1 MLTEDYV
8 HRIGRTARST
18 NSGTAFTL
26 ITNDNAR
33 HLPKLIDLLKEAN
46 QEISEDV
53 LKMARQFCGPRYG
66 NSNNFKPSKFLLL
79 FNMPN
84 TA

>member
-26 ITNDNAR
+26 ITNENAR
-33 HLPKLIDLLKEAN
+33 HLPKLFELLKDTQ
-46 QEISEDV
+46 QEISEDL
-53 LKMARQFCGPRYG
+53 LKLARQFCGPRYG
-66 NSNNFKPSKFLLL
+66 NLGNYKASKFYYY
-79 FNMPN
+79 F
-84 TA
+84 